1 MRVIVG
7 WACDFAHA
15 LKPNVT
21 YLAKMWAKKHAHPTT
36 VCHGL
41 LRSYY
46 KLRQAI
52 EITEVTPISDSPSSR

>member
-41 LRSYY
+41 LRSYNFVFCHTGALNDETTGY
-46 KLRQAI
+46 L
-52 EITEVTPISDSPSSR
+52 V